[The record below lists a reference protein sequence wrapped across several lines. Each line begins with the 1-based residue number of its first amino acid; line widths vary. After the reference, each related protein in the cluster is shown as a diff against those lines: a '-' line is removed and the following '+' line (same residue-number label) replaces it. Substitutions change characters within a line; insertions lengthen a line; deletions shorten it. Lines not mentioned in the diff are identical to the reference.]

1 MFFPLMLVKVYFLAV
16 FLNISME
23 TSSGGDLKVEVMV
36 MVELR
41 DIGLGGRAITF
52 YFWWSSG

>member
-52 YFWWSSG
+52 